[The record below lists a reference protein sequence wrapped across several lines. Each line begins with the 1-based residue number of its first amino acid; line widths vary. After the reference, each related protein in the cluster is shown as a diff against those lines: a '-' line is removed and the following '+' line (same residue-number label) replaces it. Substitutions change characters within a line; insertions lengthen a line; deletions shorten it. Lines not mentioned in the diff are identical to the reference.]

1 MASNRS
7 RASERSAALAATAET
22 PSQALNALA
31 RRAARIQIASCSAAA
46 MRFTGWAAAAGH
58 LARTLE
64 TDSNE
69 LIARIADATTGHLRE
84 LIAFPRAAA
93 DHLDTRVAR
102 VSTDN

>member
-7 RASERSAALAATAET
+7 RASESSAALAATAEP

-31 RRAARIQIASCSAAA
+31 RRAARIQIASCNAAA

-64 TDSNE
+64 THSN
-69 LIARIADATTGHLRE
+69 E

-93 DHLDTRVAR
+93 DHLDRASHPYRPTTRGLMWV
-102 VSTDN
+102 